1 MQTWREILLAIL
13 ILMSLNYYGVQ
24 CGMHQ
29 KRLLDKLFS
38 TYDSSE
44 RPVTN
49 EEDKVEV
56 HVGLSIQQIVD
67 IDEKQQI
74 IIFSGWLDM
83 VSFQITGQNCF

>member
-1 MQTWREILLAIL
+1 MHKCNQLKNVTLLLIIIIIL
-13 ILMSLNYYGVQ
+13 SYVNYARA
-24 CGMHQ
+24 GMHQ
-29 KRLLDKLFS
+29 RRLLDKLFE

-49 EEDKVEV
+49 EEDKVGV
-56 HVGLSIQQIVD
+56 VVGLSIQQIVD

-83 VSFQITGQNCF
+83 VSVSKK

>member
-1 MQTWREILLAIL
+1 MI
-13 ILMSLNYYGVQ
+13 SNYYAVQ

-29 KRLLDKLFS
+29 KRLLEKLFQA
-38 TYDSSE
+38 YDASE

-56 HVGLSIQQIVD
+56 AVGLSIQQIVD

-83 VSFQITGQNCF
+83 VS